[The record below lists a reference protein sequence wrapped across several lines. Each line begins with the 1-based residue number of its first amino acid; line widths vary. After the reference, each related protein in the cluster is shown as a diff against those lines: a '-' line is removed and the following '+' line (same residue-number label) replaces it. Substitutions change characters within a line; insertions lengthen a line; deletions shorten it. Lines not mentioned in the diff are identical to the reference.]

1 MAIRHGNKQYFQV
14 LLDPHR
20 AELLQQEAAKTNKR
34 ATAWIREAVYAELKR
49 LNSAT
54 VYNEA
59 EAKDLARW
67 RQSIR
72 KQVEGRAKQNNG

>member
-14 LLDPHR
+14 LLDPNR
-20 AELLQQEAAKTNKR
+20 AELVQEEALKKQQR

-49 LNSAT
+49 VVSAS
-54 VYNEA
+54 VYSEA

-67 RQSIR
+67 RQSVR
-72 KQVEGRAKQNNG
+72 SQVEGRTKQNDD

>member
-14 LLDPHR
+14 LLDPNR
-20 AELLQQEAAKTNKR
+20 AELVQEEASKNRQR

-49 LNSAT
+49 VTSAS
-54 VYNEA
+54 VYSEA

-67 RQSIR
+67 RQSVR
-72 KQVEGRAKQNNG
+72 SQVEGRTKQNDD